1 MPVGFLPC
9 CGLGLPTHRGVRDTA
24 GFLVL
29 YVPHSHRLLRGRS
42 LGEIIRDEVGN
53 VIKAAAA
60 VMRLL
65 YVGTIAAHSGSILLD
80 SLFENRYLG
89 EKRGERPDRA

>member
-1 MPVGFLPC
+1 MLWLALPMHRGARDTSGFLILNFPQN
-9 CGLGLPTHRGVRDTA
+9 
-24 GFLVL
+24 
-29 YVPHSHRLLRGRS
+29 HRLLCGRS

>member
-1 MPVGFLPC
+1 M
-9 CGLGLPTHRGVRDTA
+9 
-24 GFLVL
+24 
-29 YVPHSHRLLRGRS
+29 
-42 LGEIIRDEVGN
+42 
-53 VIKAAAA
+53 IKAAAA